1 MIALWGASCLC
12 LRQLCLHEQ
21 ILIVILAGRPSAA
34 VGIREA
40 TDMVVVVV
48 ELLLN
53 LLNLLLLP
61 LLLLLPAIVVD
72 GRVVFVV
79 LRLLLALIQNS
90 VAA

>member
-1 MIALWGASCLC
+1 MVTLWGASCLC
-12 LRQLCLHEQ
+12 LRQLCLHKQ

-40 TDMVVVVV
+40 ADMVVVVV

-53 LLNLLLLP
+53 LLNLLLLQQ
-61 LLLLLPAIVVD
+61 LLLLPAIVVD
-72 GRVVFVV
+72 RRVVLIV